1 MKNQSLLDLFLLKCR
16 VLTYQAE
23 HLEEALRCIAKGLA
37 GYPPKRIKK
46 ELMDLYDE
54 VAFQSFLLKRNEQI
68 SEDSLNITLKGNAIG
83 YGTII
88 YNEFEKRIKSTK
100 ILIDRTIQRLMNKN
114 YQKEGV
120 LI

>member
-46 ELMDLYDE
+46 ELMDLYD
-54 VAFQSFLLKRNEQI
+54 
-68 SEDSLNITLKGNAIG
+68 
-83 YGTII
+83 
-88 YNEFEKRIKSTK
+88 
-100 ILIDRTIQRLMNKN
+100 
-114 YQKEGV
+114 
-120 LI
+120 